1 MVVILYVMKHF
12 SPPSSAYYQKVP
24 YMQITQK
31 KNIYEDHAIR
41 DVDSIIEWK
50 ISTNIKPPSSYLT
63 SKMTLVVLMHVY
75 EIMIIRNL

>member
-1 MVVILYVMKHF
+1 MVVILYVLKHC
-12 SPPSSAYYQKVP
+12 SPPSSAYYHKVI
-24 YMQITQK
+24 YMQNIK

-63 SKMTLVVLMHVY
+63 SEMTLIVLIHVY
-75 EIMIIRNL
+75 E